1 MSNKNISGNLFD
13 LKILNRLF
21 IFCKPYMGVF
31 YVLIFLTLSLS
42 ILQPIRPYITQI
54 IIDDY
59 VSLNDLDGLKNMI
72 FLLFGLLIINA
83 IVMYFHTYLSGWL
96 GQNIIKDI
104 RIKLFS
110 HLQNFKL
117 QFFDKTPI
125 GRIVTRNVSDI
136 ETIADIFGQGIAAII
151 GDILQ
156 LFGIVVLMFY
166 INWKLTLISLATLP
180 FLFLT
185 TYIFKEKVKLSFNN
199 VRNAVAN
206 LNSYVQEHIIGMNI
220 VQIFGNEEKEY
231 ERFKDIN
238 ETHLKANLKAVLYYS
253 IYFPVMELFTSIGLG
268 LLIWYGSNQLF
279 SEEVTL
285 GVLVAFI
292 MYLQLFFRPIRSIAD
307 RFNTLQM
314 GVVSSKRIFDLLD
327 RNEEIDSNEK
337 LKDIQLNGDVE
348 FKDVWFAYNDEEYVL
363 KNISFKI
370 NSGES
375 VGFVGSTGSGK
386 TSIINL
392 INRFYDFQKGTI
404 LVDGND
410 IKDYNLSSLR
420 SNLGM
425 VSQDVFLFS
434 DSIYNNIT
442 LFNDSIKEDEVWN
455 AIKKVGAEKFIN
467 KLPNGLQFDVKE
479 RGISLSVGQRQLISC
494 IRIMLYDPKIILL
507 DEATS
512 SIDSESETMIQ
523 KAISEILKNRTSIVV
538 AHRLST
544 IKEVDKIVVID
555 SGEIKEIGNHKDLIK
570 SNGFYKKLY
579 EMQYK
584 NIAN

>member
-1 MSNKNISGNLFD
+1 MSSKNISGNLFD

-231 ERFKDIN
+231 KRFKDIN

-285 GVLVAFI
+285 GILVAFI

-555 SGEIKEIGNHKDLIK
+555 SGEIKEIGNHKDLIQ

>member
-156 LFGIVVLMFY
+156 LFGIVALMFY

-231 ERFKDIN
+231 KRFKDIN